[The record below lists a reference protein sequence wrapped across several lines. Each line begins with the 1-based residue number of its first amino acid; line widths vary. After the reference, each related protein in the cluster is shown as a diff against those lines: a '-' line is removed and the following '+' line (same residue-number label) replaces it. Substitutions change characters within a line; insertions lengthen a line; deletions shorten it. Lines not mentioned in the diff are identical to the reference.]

1 LNARRRPASKYGAAV
16 PRPRRKICSEEQPM
30 TEETLLADRPSA
42 ESPREGAAG
51 SAPLIELRHTSK
63 SYSSADGG
71 APVTVLDDLNL
82 EIRDG
87 EMLALLGQSGSGKS
101 TVLRLMAGL
110 TEPTQGAVLSHGSP
124 LRGVN
129 RRLAIVF
136 QSFALYPWLT
146 VQENVQVG
154 LIQRRLDAREEQ
166 EEIARALELIGL
178 TGYENA
184 YPKQLSGGMRQRVGF
199 ARALVAQPEV
209 LCMDEPFSALDVLT
223 AENLRTQVVDLWRGA
238 GHAGLKSIFLV
249 THNIA
254 EAVFIATRIVI
265 ISSHP
270 GRVRNVIVNPLPYPR
285 DINSPQ
291 FAALVD
297 QVHAAI
303 TALVLPDEPAS
314 ARGAEAGRLGAAG
327 AGAPEAPPS
336 APARVEAIP
345 NAPVETIVG
354 LLEILED
361 SQETIN
367 VFDLSAR
374 IGKEFGETIAIVKA
388 AEMLSL
394 VDTPKDDVIM
404 TEVGWYFLA
413 APPTVRKTLFR
424 QAIMKLRLFQM
435 LGARLNGSP
444 DGRVD
449 ADEIL
454 NELGTL
460 LPYDQPTKLFQ
471 TLIAWGRYAELV
483 DFDQNA
489 NAVYLHQA
497 GESDDADA

>member
-1 LNARRRPASKYGAAV
+1 MPV
-16 PRPRRKICSEEQPM
+16 
-30 TEETLLADRPSA
+30 ETILADRPLP
-42 ESPREGAAG
+42 ESPRGPTSD
-51 SAPLIELRHTSK
+51 SAPLIELRHVSK
-63 SYSSADGG
+63 SYMGADGG
-71 APVTVLDDLNL
+71 APVTVLDDINV
-82 EIRDG
+82 EVRDG

-101 TVLRLMAGL
+101 TILRLMAGL
-110 TEPTQGAVLSHGSP
+110 TEPTKGAVLSHGTP
-124 LRGVN
+124 LMGVN
-129 RRLAIVF
+129 HRLAIVF

-146 VQENVQVG
+146 VRKNVQVG
-154 LIQRRLDAREEQ
+154 LLQRRLDVQQEQ
-166 EEIARALELIGL
+166 DEIGRALELIGL

-223 AENLRTQVVDLWRGA
+223 AENLRTQVVDLWRGS

-249 THNIA
+249 THNIN

-285 DINSPQ
+285 DVNSRE

-303 TALVLPDEPAS
+303 TALVLPDEAAVPIAARAADSGITRPA
-314 ARGAEAGRLGAAG
+314 ATAD
-327 AGAPEAPPS
+327 GAPS
-336 APARVEAIP
+336 IGARVETIP
-345 NAPVETIVG
+345 NAPVDTIVG

-388 AEMLSL
+388 GEMLSL
-394 VDTPKDDVIM
+394 VDTPKDDVVM
-404 TEVGWYFLA
+404 TQAGWYFLA
-413 APPTVRKTLFR
+413 APTPVRKTLFR
-424 QAIMKLRLFQM
+424 QAIMKLRLFKM
-435 LGARLNGSP
+435 LTSRLEAAP
-444 DGRVD
+444 EGRVD
-449 ADEIL
+449 ADTVMK
-454 NELGTL
+454 ELGKL
-460 LPYDQPTKLFQ
+460 LPYDQPAKLFQ

-489 NAVYLHQA
+489 NAVSSVRQD
-497 GESDDADA
+497 S

>member
-1 LNARRRPASKYGAAV
+1 
-16 PRPRRKICSEEQPM
+16 M
-30 TEETLLADRPSA
+30 
-42 ESPREGAAG
+42 
-51 SAPLIELRHTSK
+51 LIELRHVSK
-63 SYSSADGG
+63 SYSGADGG
-71 APVTVLDDLNL
+71 APVTVLDDINL
-82 EIRDG
+82 EVRDG

-101 TVLRLMAGL
+101 TILRLMAGL
-110 TEPTQGAVLSHGSP
+110 TEPTHGIVLSHGSP
-124 LRGVN
+124 FNGVN
-129 RRLAIVF
+129 HRLAIVF

-154 LIQRRLDAREEQ
+154 LIQRRLDARQQQ
-166 EEIARALELIGL
+166 EEIDRALELIGL

-223 AENLRTQVVDLWRGA
+223 AENLRTQVVDLWRGS

-254 EAVFIATRIVI
+254 EAVFIASRIVI

-270 GRVRNVIVNPLPYPR
+270 GRVRNVIVNSLPYPR
-285 DINSPQ
+285 DVNSRQ

-303 TALVLPDEPAS
+303 TALVLPDEPAEPIGV
-314 ARGAEAGRLGAAG
+314 RPTG
-327 AGAPEAPPS
+327 AGVGQPPATVDGATEPVPS
-336 APARVEAIP
+336 ALGSRIETIP
-345 NAPVETIVG
+345 NAPVETIIG

-374 IGKEFGETIAIVKA
+374 IGREFGETIAIVKA
-388 AEMLSL
+388 AEMLGL
-394 VDTPKDDVIM
+394 VDTPKDDVVM
-404 TEVGWYFLA
+404 TQAGWYFLA
-413 APPTVRKTLFR
+413 APATVRKTLFR

-435 LGARLNGSP
+435 LTARLQGAP
-444 DGRVD
+444 DGRIDTDIVL
-449 ADEIL
+449 E
-454 NELGTL
+454 ELGTL
-460 LPYDQPTKLFQ
+460 LPYDQPAKLFH

-489 NAVYLHQA
+489 NVVYLHQA
-497 GESDDADA
+497 GENDDADAAEASP

>member
-1 LNARRRPASKYGAAV
+1 MAV
-16 PRPRRKICSEEQPM
+16 
-30 TEETLLADRPSA
+30 ETLLADRPPP
-42 ESPREGAAG
+42 ELPRESAAG
-51 SAPLIELRHTSK
+51 SAPLIELRHASK
-63 SYSSADGG
+63 SYSGADGG
-71 APVTVLDDLNL
+71 APVTVLDDINL
-82 EIRDG
+82 EVRDG

-101 TVLRLMAGL
+101 TILRLMAGL
-110 TEPTQGAVLSHGSP
+110 AEPTQGAVLSHGSP
-124 LRGVN
+124 LNGVN
-129 RRLAIVF
+129 HRLAIVF

-154 LIQRRLDAREEQ
+154 LIQRRLDTRQEQ
-166 EEIARALELIGL
+166 DEIERSLELIGL

-223 AENLRTQVVDLWRGA
+223 AENLRTQVVDLWRGS

-254 EAVFIATRIVI
+254 EAVFMATRIVI

-285 DINSPQ
+285 DLNSRL

-303 TALVLPDEPAS
+303 TALVLPDEPAEQVA
-314 ARGAEAGRLGAAG
+314 ARATEAGPRRAVEVAE
-327 AGAPEAPPS
+327 GAPGTVTSTAGP
-336 APARVEAIP
+336 RVEAIP

-367 VFDLSAR
+367 VFDLSAK
-374 IGKEFGETIAIVKA
+374 IGREFGETIAIVKA
-388 AEMLSL
+388 AEMLGL
-394 VDTPKDDVIM
+394 VDTPKDDVAM
-404 TEVGWYFLA
+404 TQVGWYFLA
-413 APPTVRKTLFR
+413 APAAVRKTLFR
-424 QAIMKLRLFQM
+424 QAIMKLRLFQ
-435 LGARLNGSP
+435 LLTSRLEAAP

-449 ADEIL
+449 ADTVLE
-454 NELGTL
+454 ELGTL
-460 LPYDQPTKLFQ
+460 LPYDQPSKLFH

-483 DFDQNA
+483 DFDQDA

-497 GESDDADA
+497 SESDDEGEEESLS